1 LKAQTQLMEATAGF
15 SGGVHYKIDK
25 QVVATIAIV
34 DSNRLKQFDIKQPVY
49 FADINWNVL
58 TKYAAQAKLSYNEI
72 ARFPAVER
80 DLAIVIPQ
88 STTYA
93 EVEQT
98 VAQAKVNRL
107 KSVSLF
113 DVFESEKIGAGK
125 KSMALNFVFQ
135 DDEKTLTDQETEK
148 MMNTLV
154 QTLEKQLAAEIRK

>member
-1 LKAQTQLMEATAGF
+1 MIPQQCPTYSTSYYKNTE
-15 SGGVHYKIDK
+15 YKIKK
-25 QVVATIAIV
+25 QVVATVAIV
-34 DSNRLKQFDIKQPVY
+34 DANRLKQFDIKQPVY

-58 TKYAAQAKLSYNEI
+58 THLAAKAKLEYKEI
-72 ARFPAVER
+72 ARFPSVER

-88 STTYA
+88 ATTFA

-98 VAQAKVNRL
+98 IAQAKVSRL
-107 KSVSLF
+107 QSVSLF

-135 DDEKTLTDQETEK
+135 DDEKTLTDNETEK

-154 QTLEKQLAAEIRK
+154 QSLEKQLAAEIRK